1 MGQFWRAPAVYAIGL
16 ILFFIHIVAFV
27 AGGANSVVM
36 PIIGAKMATATPET
50 RGTLVAIA
58 DTLAKV
64 GKYAFITL
72 LVTGVL
78 VLWLKWNWVVP
89 NFWFWIKMAGIVAM
103 IVFISLNEMNAK
115 KARAGDMAAAAN
127 SKRFGQLTAL
137 AFAVVLFSAV
147 FAFN

>member
-1 MGQFWRAPAVYAIGL
+1 MYAIGL

-36 PIIGAKMATATPET
+36 PIIGSKLATATPET
-50 RGTLVAIA
+50 RGTLVSIA
-58 DTLAKV
+58 ETLAKV

>member
-1 MGQFWRAPAVYAIGL
+1 MDVLALVL
-16 ILFFIHIVAFV
+16 IFIHIVAFV

-36 PIIGAKMATATPET
+36 PIVGARMATATPEV
-50 RGTLVAIA
+50 RASFMSFAG
-58 DTLAKV
+58 TLAKV

-78 VLWLKWNWVVP
+78 VLWLKWDWVVP
-89 NFWFWIKMAGIVAM
+89 NVWFWIKMAGIVAM
-103 IVFISLNEMNAK
+103 IVFIGLNDMNAK

-137 AFAVVLFSAV
+137 SFATVLFSAV